1 VSLKIL
7 KTFKRL
13 LRIKE
18 MKKYGKENADMK
30 KINGLRFS
38 NNTLLV
44 SSVYSMAEEK
54 VTLVLRFNPQ
64 FITK

>member
-1 VSLKIL
+1 MSLKIL

-30 KINGLRFS
+30 KIKGLRFS

-64 FITK
+64 LIMK

>member
-1 VSLKIL
+1 MSLKIL

-64 FITK
+64 FIMK

>member
-1 VSLKIL
+1 
-7 KTFKRL
+7 
-13 LRIKE
+13 

-64 FITK
+64 LIMK

>member
-54 VTLVLRFNPQ
+54 VTLVLRFIPQ
-64 FITK
+64 LIMK

>member
-18 MKKYGKENADMK
+18 MKKYGKENATMNK
-30 KINGLRFS
+30 TKGLRFS
-38 NNTLLV
+38 NNSLPD

-54 VTLVLRFNPQ
+54 VTLALRFNPQ
-64 FITK
+64 LIMK

>member
-1 VSLKIL
+1 MSLKIL

-64 FITK
+64 LIMK

>member
-64 FITK
+64 FIMK